1 MKADTRSCLVEKPRR
16 KNMPTLA
23 KRGKL
28 WALVGILA
36 FLLLNYPLLQIV
48 NRDILLVGFP
58 VLVLYLHVVWIL
70 AIVGLYALGSRLTSR
85 E

>member
-1 MKADTRSCLVEKPRR
+1 
-16 KNMPTLA
+16 MPTSNGRD
-23 KRGKL
+23 KF
-28 WALVGILA
+28 WALLGILI
-36 FLLLNYPLLQIV
+36 FLLLTYPLLQIF
-48 NRDILLVGFP
+48 NRDTLLGGIP